1 MGIFILLALITPL
14 FLQHIKAAEF
24 SAVDVNITYQYDSEN
39 SSSSVLADKVYG
51 SYVDFQPA
59 VNPSYNFAV
68 WVVNGVVRP
77 DLPENASIKVTSNMN
92 IIGLYAPVGEYGV
105 LFIDTNGQII
115 DRQYVVSGGT
125 AVPPTNALP
134 NKPGLEIKADAWVS
148 DQGLIT
154 FDNVLEN
161 RIYTLQYQSSS
172 SDTYDLYI
180 DNVLYSA
187 YPYNE
192 LVTVTA
198 DASVEGVPFA
208 YWALNGYAVSCD
220 LSYTFT
226 MLEDM
231 NLTKVYENDFES
243 GPMLV
248 MSSDLAIRSG
258 YQSFM
263 AQFYLPE
270 GYELVEWGF
279 IYSND
284 NTADL
289 AIGAEGVVQAQSN
302 QYNPASNEYLM
313 SFSLG
318 FLDAIS
324 AYMFYDDGS
333 SIHVMYSDLTARYVV
348 SNLYY
353 TGAEN
358 ATKPSYD
365 DTTNGNSVDLDGISW
380 TLYDSVIGSL
390 ANDKYF
396 DTKGIRVRDGYIKSD
411 TAFNNLTEFSFY
423 AAYYGTESDSTI
435 KVEVSSDNTTWVD
448 VTDSISST
456 LNSSLTEYIV
466 DLSESATYMAS
477 AINDVQTL
485 YVKISRVGA
494 FEDRM
499 NIDDFSIPGS
509 QDLAYKV
516 SFISDEA
523 LYDSEMVIENGN
535 ANDFIP
541 IKEGYTF
548 IDWYSDSSFTAPFD
562 FETIITQDI
571 ALFGQWSINQYTV
584 SFDSN
589 GGSAVTSITDDYGT
603 DISSFFEEPTK
614 TGYNFTGWYSDSELT
629 KLYTFDTIPGSD
641 ITIYA
646 GWSPIEYSITY
657 NLDGGLNHELN
668 PATYTI
674 EDEVN
679 LLAASKDGY
688 VFAGWYDAAVSGEE
702 VTLITN
708 QTGDVTL
715 YAYWTVASGTTYVVS
730 FDSNGGSSVVSQTIN
745 EGEYAIEPTNPTAT
759 NYVFNGWYTESSLT
773 NLYDFNTQINNNI
786 TLYAGWIETS
796 NSLIIYEVYGGGG
809 NSGATYKNDFIV
821 LFNGTS
827 STIDL
832 NGYSIQY
839 TSATGTSW
847 SNITQLSGSIASGAF
862 YVIQEAAG
870 SGGTLDLPQVDT
882 TGAIN
887 LSGTKGKVA
896 LVNSSIALSGA
907 NPSSDPS
914 VIDFVG
920 FGTAN
925 GFETAASIAPS
936 NTSSI
941 RRNDFIDTNDNSTD
955 FSSNSQDNFFDF
967 LVE

>member
-1 MGIFILLALITPL
+1 MKKIMGIFILFALITPL

-208 YWALNGYAVSCD
+208 FWSLNGYAVSSD

-231 NLTKVYENDFES
+231 NLTKVYENGYES

-248 MSSDLAIRSG
+248 MSNDLGIRAG

-289 AIGAEGVVQAQSN
+289 AIGNDGVVQAQSN
-302 QYNPASNEYLM
+302 QFNPASNEYLM

-318 FLDAIS
+318 FLNAIS

-333 SIHVMYSDLTARYVV
+333 SVHVMYSEITNRYQASAAGYMTSFENSTKGSYAAAVIDIDGVSWNLNEAVIGNLAGEALTGSQALRIDDDPGFIQSQTYFDTINFISFSAKMYGADGDNQLFVYVSEDAVNWIDVSDSIPGGILATSEYLEYVIDLSISTNFINSGLSN
-348 SNLYY
+348 SNLYVQILNPNDS
-353 TGAEN
+353 GRRVN
-358 ATKPSYD
+358 LD
-365 DTTNGNSVDLDGISW
+365 DLV
-380 TLYDSVIGSL
+380 
-390 ANDKYF
+390 
-396 DTKGIRVRDGYIKSD
+396 
-411 TAFNNLTEFSFY
+411 
-423 AAYYGTESDSTI
+423 
-435 KVEVSSDNTTWVD
+435 
-448 VTDSISST
+448 
-456 LNSSLTEYIV
+456 
-466 DLSESATYMAS
+466 
-477 AINDVQTL
+477 
-485 YVKISRVGA
+485 VGA
-494 FEDRM
+494 DYTYSNVLRLAYVDDATTDYDLIIPGELVSQ
-499 NIDDFSIPGS
+499 IDDPTR
-509 QDLAYKV
+509 
-516 SFISDEA
+516 
-523 LYDSEMVIENGN
+523 
-535 ANDFIP
+535 
-541 IKEGYTF
+541 EGYTF
-548 IDWYSDSSFTAPFD
+548 NGWYTDQSYTTLFD
-562 FETIITQDI
+562 FENTYIDVDSYVF
-571 ALFGQWSINQYTV
+571 ASWSIGQFTV

-589 GGSAVTSITDDYGT
+589 GGSAVASITDDYGT
-603 DISSFFEEPTK
+603 DISGFFEEPTK

-629 KLYTFDTIPGSD
+629 TLYTFDTIPGSD

-715 YAYWTVASGTTYVVS
+715 YAYWTVSSGTEYTVS
-730 FDSNGGSSVVSQTIN
+730 FVTNGDAISNQTVAEGNYALEPTSPTYSGHWLDGYYVDAAFTTPFDFATEAINSNVSIYLKWQQNASDLFISEYIEGGGTNKAIEIYNGTGATIDLANYSLDLYSNGSSTVSATVPLSGLLANNEVYVIYNSTTPAIVSVGDLKNSTVIN
-745 EGEYAIEPTNPTAT
+745 
-759 NYVFNGWYTESSLT
+759 FNGDDVIVLNKNSVLIDIIGLIPQTTSFAADVTWVR
-773 NLYDFNTQINNNI
+773 NNNI
-786 TLYAGWIETS
+786 TS
-796 NSLIIYEVYGGGG
+796 G
-809 NSGATYKNDFIV
+809 NSVFTLAEWTAFAKDTYTYLGIH
-821 LFNGTS
+821 T
-827 STIDL
+827 
-832 NGYSIQY
+832 Y
-839 TSATGTSW
+839 
-847 SNITQLSGSIASGAF
+847 
-862 YVIQEAAG
+862 
-870 SGGTLDLPQVDT
+870 
-882 TGAIN
+882 
-887 LSGTKGKVA
+887 
-896 LVNSSIALSGA
+896 
-907 NPSSDPS
+907 NP
-914 VIDFVG
+914 G
-920 FGTAN
+920 
-925 GFETAASIAPS
+925 E
-936 NTSSI
+936 
-941 RRNDFIDTNDNSTD
+941 
-955 FSSNSQDNFFDF
+955 
-967 LVE
+967 